1 MPNSR
6 RRAKE
11 VERGQVCDPV
21 STKPLADIRVL
32 DLTRLLPGPMCSLHL
47 ADMGA
52 DVIKIEDPGPGDY
65 SRHRRSDEKAS
76 LAPVFDQINR
86 NKRSLKLDLKQ
97 PEGVQTFMD
106 LVAESHVLIEGFR
119 PGVMARLGID
129 YARVRERNPAIVF
142 CAISG
147 YGQDGPLRDVA
158 GHDIN
163 YCSYAGVLHQCGA
176 RDGPPSPPNIQI
188 ADLLGGTLSA
198 VMGILAALLD
208 AQRSGKGRYV
218 DVAMTDCTLAH
229 SVVPFA
235 RATSEGE
242 ARPRGQDALSGGL
255 PCYGVYETSD
265 GKYMALGALEEKFWQ
280 AFCEAVARP
289 DLAEHHMVS
298 GDAAD
303 RVRDEVA
310 AIFKSSSRDE
320 WVERLT
326 DVDCCAS
333 PVLSP
338 AEARRHPQLVERGM
352 FVTTDDAANESDQL
366 AFPLHMS
373 DFEFSVERLAP
384 GHGENSRDVL
394 AEIGYDDARIRELE
408 AKGVI

>member
-1 MPNSR
+1 
-6 RRAKE
+6 
-11 VERGQVCDPV
+11 
-21 STKPLADIRVL
+21 
-32 DLTRLLPGPMCSLHL
+32 MCGLHL

-52 DVIKIEDPGPGDY
+52 DVIKIEDPGEGDY
-65 SRHRRSDEKAS
+65 SRHRRSDEQAGP
-76 LAPVFDQINR
+76 APVFDQINR

-97 PEGVQTFMD
+97 PEGVQAFMD
-106 LVAESHVLIEGFR
+106 LAAASHVIIEGFR

-129 YARVRERNPAIVF
+129 FARVRERNPGIVF

-163 YCSYAGVLHQCGA
+163 YCGYAGVLHQCGT
-176 RDGPPSPPNIQI
+176 RDGPPSPANIQI

-218 DVAMTDCTLAH
+218 DVSMTDCTLAH

-235 RATSEGE
+235 RVNDEGE
-242 ARPRGQDALSGGL
+242 ARPRGRDALSGGL

-265 GKYMALGALEEKFWQ
+265 GEYMALGALEAKFWQ

-298 GDAAD
+298 GDTAD
-303 RVRDEVA
+303 RVRAEVA
-310 AIFKSSSRDE
+310 AIFKSSSRDD
-320 WVERLT
+320 WVERLA

-338 AEARRHPQLVERGM
+338 AEARRHPQLIERGM
-352 FVTTDDAANESDQL
+352 FVEPDDAVIGSAQL

-373 DFEFSVERLAP
+373 DFEFSIERPAP
-384 GHGENSRDVL
+384 EHGQHSREIL
-394 AEIGYDDARIRELE
+394 AEIGYDGERIREL
-408 AKGVI
+408 AKKDVI